1 MARLLNEIFVIGS
14 GSTGTFDTATAPGS
28 GLVTTSSAGALGGGA
43 FGGGTL
49 GGGAAGG
56 TTMSGAPP
64 ASVSRPALTS
74 ADGRGTA
81 GDARNIAPGADISA
95 GSTRSS
101 GAVAISLLPGVRIT
115 ADAVNNTLLIYANQ
129 ESYRIIE
136 RTLRQLDRPQ
146 LQVAIE
152 ATIAEVTLN
161 DTLNYGV
168 QFFLKSSDV
177 GLKPDTGS
185 IINSAGGAVL
195 ARAFPGFNL
204 LVGSAAEPRVILDA
218 LRNATDVKVL
228 SNPSIVVLDNQV
240 ATLQVGDQIPVTTGT
255 ATVLNSANQVVST
268 IDYRNTGI
276 ILRVV
281 PRINSN
287 GNIVLDIEQEISNV
301 TTPGSLTPTVS
312 QRRVKSSI
320 AVATGQTVLLA
331 GLISETRNRGRQG
344 LPFLDKLPLLDEALS
359 SNRNTVQR
367 TELIIFIRPQIIRDS
382 VDAQYVAEQLRTK
395 LTGEPRV
402 ATPKG
407 LGPPTSR

>member
-1 MARLLNEIFVIGS
+1 M
-14 GSTGTFDTATAPGS
+14 
-28 GLVTTSSAGALGGGA
+28 TTSSAGALGGGA

-49 GGGAAGG
+49 GGGAAGS
-56 TTMSGAPP
+56 TTMSGAAP
-64 ASVSRPALTS
+64 ASVSRPALS

-95 GSTRSS
+95 GTTRSS
-101 GAVAISLLPGVRIT
+101 GAAATSMLPGVRIT

-301 TTPGSLTPTVS
+301 TTPRFANAHRFAAQGEELDCGGDRSDRAARRTHQRNSKSRASRHSLPR
-312 QRRVKSSI
+312 QAPPARRGPVE
-320 AVATGQTVLLA
+320 QP
-331 GLISETRNRGRQG
+331 QY
-344 LPFLDKLPLLDEALS
+344 
-359 SNRNTVQR
+359 
-367 TELIIFIRPQIIRDS
+367 RPAHRADHLHS
-382 VDAQYVAEQLRTK
+382 APDH
-395 LTGEPRV
+395 
-402 ATPKG
+402 
-407 LGPPTSR
+407 S

>member
-1 MARLLNEIFVIGS
+1 M
-14 GSTGTFDTATAPGS
+14 
-28 GLVTTSSAGALGGGA
+28 
-43 FGGGTL
+43 
-49 GGGAAGG
+49 
-56 TTMSGAPP
+56 
-64 ASVSRPALTS
+64 
-74 ADGRGTA
+74 
-81 GDARNIAPGADISA
+81 
-95 GSTRSS
+95 
-101 GAVAISLLPGVRIT
+101 LPGVRIT

-344 LPFLDKLPLLDEALS
+344 IPFLDKLPLLDEALS